1 MDGLVKLL
9 DATGMRDLAMSQFGI
24 DKDDLEKIS
33 DISIGIGFDFDPY
46 TLSKNQ
52 VMDILKRSYK

>member
-1 MDGLVKLL
+1 VKLL